1 MPIPS
6 GGRRRELPAPFRVK
20 GKIMENK
27 KTDAEIDQLIIEGV
41 EDLIR
46 RDIEELILAGRYKE
60 AMIVAREVLEASESE
75 LKKIEEIIA
84 DHRLEAS
91 QGTER

>member
-1 MPIPS
+1 M
-6 GGRRRELPAPFRVK
+6 K
-20 GKIMENK
+20 NK

-60 AMIVAREVLEASESE
+60 AMIVTREVLEASESE
-75 LKKIEEIIA
+75 LKAIEEIIA
-84 DHRLEAS
+84 DHRLEML
-91 QGTER
+91 

>member
-1 MPIPS
+1 MI
-6 GGRRRELPAPFRVK
+6 
-20 GKIMENK
+20 NK

-46 RDIEELILAGRYKE
+46 RDIDELILAGRYKE

-75 LKKIEEIIA
+75 LKAIEEIIA
-84 DHRLEAS
+84 DHRLEVAKTKS
-91 QGTER
+91 KD

>member
-1 MPIPS
+1 
-6 GGRRRELPAPFRVK
+6 
-20 GKIMENK
+20 MENK
-27 KTDAEIDQLIIEGV
+27 KTDAEIDQLIVEGV

-75 LKKIEEIIA
+75 LKAIEEIIA
-84 DHRLEAS
+84 DHRLEVAKTKS
-91 QGTER
+91 KD

>member
-1 MPIPS
+1 MI
-6 GGRRRELPAPFRVK
+6 
-20 GKIMENK
+20 NK

-46 RDIEELILAGRYKE
+46 RDIEELILAGRYNE
-60 AMIVAREVLEASESE
+60 AMIVAREVLDASESE

-84 DHRLEAS
+84 DHRLDAS
-91 QGTER
+91 QGTES

>member
-1 MPIPS
+1 M
-6 GGRRRELPAPFRVK
+6 K
-20 GKIMENK
+20 NK

-75 LKKIEEIIA
+75 LKAIEEIIA
-84 DHRLEAS
+84 DHRLEVAKTKS
-91 QGTER
+91 KD

>member
-1 MPIPS
+1 
-6 GGRRRELPAPFRVK
+6 
-20 GKIMENK
+20 MENK

-46 RDIEELILAGRYKE
+46 RDIDELILAGRYKE

-75 LKKIEEIIA
+75 LKAIEEIIA
-84 DHRLEAS
+84 DHRLEVAKTKS
-91 QGTER
+91 KD

>member
-1 MPIPS
+1 M
-6 GGRRRELPAPFRVK
+6 K
-20 GKIMENK
+20 NK

-60 AMIVAREVLEASESE
+60 AMIVAREVLEASESK

-91 QGTER
+91 QGTM